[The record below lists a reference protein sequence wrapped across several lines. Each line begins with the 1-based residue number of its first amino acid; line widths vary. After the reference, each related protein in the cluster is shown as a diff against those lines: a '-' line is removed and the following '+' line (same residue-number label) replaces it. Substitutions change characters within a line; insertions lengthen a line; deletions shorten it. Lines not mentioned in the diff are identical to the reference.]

1 MATLIHKEAVKRVCD
16 KHNLKTVGFF
26 KALRKL
32 GGFTFS
38 GRGVIPD
45 AYRLNL
51 DDSVVDVW
59 EICHSTTNDVV
70 KYAPLFWALGEIGW
84 ELLIRKVDPLSLRET
99 QYTGIEAWWMSMGKT
114 LEREELE
121 FDRQTGEWTPMQ
133 YYSIP
138 PAATERLI
146 ERQKQRVG
154 GRSIYVPEWDEAR
167 D

>member
-32 GGFTFS
+32 AGFTFS

-45 AYRLNL
+45 AYRLNV
-51 DDSVVDVW
+51 DDSLVEVW

-70 KYAPLFWALGEIGW
+70 KYAQLFWALSEIGW
-84 ELLIRKVDPLSLRET
+84 ELLIHKVEPLSLRES
-99 QYTGIEAWWMSMGKT
+99 QYTGIEAWWMSLGKT
-114 LEREELE
+114 LEREDAE
-121 FDRQTGEWTPMQ
+121 FDRKTGEWVPLQ

-138 PAATERLI
+138 TEDAQRL
-146 ERQKQRVG
+146 V
-154 GRSIYVPEWDEAR
+154 AR
-167 D
+167 ETR